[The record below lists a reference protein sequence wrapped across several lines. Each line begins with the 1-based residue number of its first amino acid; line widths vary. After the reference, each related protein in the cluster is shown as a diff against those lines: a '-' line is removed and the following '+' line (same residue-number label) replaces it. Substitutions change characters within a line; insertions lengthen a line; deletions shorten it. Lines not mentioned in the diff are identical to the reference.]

1 MDFKLASK
9 KRVFNFLVF
18 FVKQFKKE
26 FFLISLCATIV
37 HVSSNTL
44 WPLLLGNLIDAF
56 ADLDRN
62 NSKNIEGV
70 IFLMLLVVIYWITAT
85 VAHSIKGFLLG
96 ATRPRFCATIRNSLI
111 ELVMQHKHSYFLN
124 KYIGDLSQR
133 ISELPRSAQLISD
146 NLLTVFIPIGV
157 SIIFS
162 SIVFFSVHPIPS
174 LMFIIFLL
182 AYLLLTIFMGRKAA
196 NHFDASYKA
205 YGELFGTI
213 VDSIRNHFNIRIF
226 NGINKEKDIINGV
239 QDKEISKSKKAFFF
253 VEKLKLALG
262 ILEISSI
269 TAILLV
275 SVFLWQD
282 NVLTI
287 GELVFIVNSLFNI
300 MTALWFAV
308 DEITYTFNEIGICQ
322 QGLKLLDDEGEILQN
337 QDKNYPQ
344 LNIIKGNIEFHKVS
358 FQYKDGLEL
367 FNEKS
372 LFIEGREKI
381 GLVGFSGSGK
391 TTFVQLIMGLYKL
404 KAGKI
409 LIDGQDISKISLAS
423 LRKEIS
429 FIQQDPILF
438 HRTIKENIAYG
449 KFDATDE
456 EIIEASIK
464 AHAHDFI
471 INMAEGYN
479 STVGEMGTKLSG
491 GQRQRIA
498 IARAIL
504 RKAPILIM
512 DEATSALDSLTEKK
526 IQESLTYL
534 MQGKTVIVIAHRLST
549 VLHMDRII
557 VFDKGKVVEE
567 GNHAT
572 LLKNNG
578 YYKNLWAMQ
587 QDGLLPEERCED

>member
-1 MDFKLASK
+1 
-9 KRVFNFLVF
+9 
-18 FVKQFKKE
+18 
-26 FFLISLCATIV
+26 
-37 HVSSNTL
+37 
-44 WPLLLGNLIDAF
+44 
-56 ADLDRN
+56 
-62 NSKNIEGV
+62 
-70 IFLMLLVVIYWITAT
+70 
-85 VAHSIKGFLLG
+85 
-96 ATRPRFCATIRNSLI
+96 
-111 ELVMQHKHSYFLN
+111 
-124 KYIGDLSQR
+124 
-133 ISELPRSAQLISD
+133 
-146 NLLTVFIPIGV
+146 
-157 SIIFS
+157 
-162 SIVFFSVHPIPS
+162 
-174 LMFIIFLL
+174 
-182 AYLLLTIFMGRKAA
+182 MGRKAA

-226 NGINKEKDIINGV
+226 NGINQEKDIINAV

-262 ILEISSI
+262 LLEITSI

-300 MTALWFAV
+300 MTALWFAI
-308 DEITYTFNEIGICQ
+308 DEITYTVNEIGICQ
-322 QGLKLLDDEGEILQN
+322 QGLQLLDDEGEVLYR

-344 LNIIKGNIEFHKVS
+344 LKIIKGNIEFHKVS
-358 FQYKDGLEL
+358 FQFKDGLEL
-367 FNEKS
+367 FNEKN

-471 INMAEGYN
+471 INMPEGYN

-504 RKAPILIM
+504 RKSPILIM

-534 MQGKTVIVIAHRLST
+534 MEGKTVIVIAHRLST

-567 GNHAT
+567 GNHET
-572 LLKNNG
+572 LLKKNG